1 MSKFGRR
8 ESIFLVLCILFIF
21 ALFLRTS
28 PAVIVTELMVAFN
41 VPAAALGLMSS
52 SFFYAYAFA
61 QVPIGFLSDRI
72 GVRRTVMYFGL
83 VGCIGTIMFA
93 FSPAIQMAAWARIL
107 TGAGTAGVWI
117 PALKYLSVS
126 YQPDEFAIFTSI
138 INAIGGLGLLL
149 ATLPMAL
156 LVESI
161 GWRNSYM
168 LAGALMAVL
177 VLTAW
182 QLMKTHPST
191 STKNKNDSKNFEKNA
206 VSLKHSFYFLKNS
219 TFWLFF
225 FWAFLYYGVL
235 FSFIGL
241 WGASYLQ
248 DTFDISRNRASL
260 HLLFTTLGMMGGGL
274 VWGLLSDRYFRARK
288 PILLLGTLGTLA
300 AWVLFAF
307 LPVYPGFFWASILYF
322 AVGLFGIVF
331 LINLGCV
338 KELFPLEI
346 AGTAMGTVNAAMFLG
361 VAFFQ
366 GVTGYLLDS
375 ITASDFLMGGYHAI
389 FFFYLAGIILALLMV
404 LLMPETFPGKQTK
417 KMDSTAKS
425 PR

>member
-1 MSKFGRR
+1 MHKFGRR
-8 ESIFLVLCILFIF
+8 ETIFLVLCFLFIF

-28 PAVIVTELMVAFN
+28 PAVIVTELMNSFN

-83 VGCIGTIMFA
+83 LGCIGTVMFA
-93 FSPAIQMAAWARIL
+93 FSPAIQMATWARIL

-126 YQPDEFAIFTSI
+126 YKPDEFAIFTSV
-138 INAIGGLGLLL
+138 INAIGGIGLLL

-156 LVESI
+156 LVDNI
-161 GWRNSYM
+161 GWRNSYLLASVLM
-168 LAGALMAVL
+168 LTLL
-177 VLTAW
+177 LTNW
-182 QLMKTHPST
+182 QLMKSHNTTPNQNSN
-191 STKNKNDSKNFEKNA
+191 SSQNNDNRP
-206 VSLKHSFYFLKNS
+206 VSLKHSFSFLKNR

-235 FSFIGL
+235 FSFTGL

-248 DTFDISRNRASL
+248 DTFNIARNRASL
-260 HLLFTTLGMMGGGL
+260 HLLFTTIGMMGGGL
-274 VWGLLSDRYFRARK
+274 IWGLLSDRYYRARK
-288 PILLLGTLGTLA
+288 PILLLGTIGTLGT
-300 AWVLFAF
+300 WIFFAF
-307 LPVYPGFFWASILYF
+307 LPMYPGFFWATLLYLS
-322 AVGLFGIVF
+322 VGFFGIVF

-366 GVTGYLLDS
+366 GTTGYLLDFFS
-375 ITASDFLMGGYHAI
+375 TNALFLGGYRAI
-389 FFFYLAGIILALLMV
+389 FYFYLAGTALALVMV
-404 LLMPETFPGKQTK
+404 LLMPETFPDKQPK
-417 KMDSTAKS
+417 KMDSKS